1 MSNESYTQDNFI
13 GIYRNVFPESYCE
26 HLISEFNRLKGE
38 GAGFDRVKGEGANR
52 HVKNDYS
59 IGINIKSHTML
70 PFNDGDTASVFFDG
84 LQGCYQRYVD
94 QYSVLANERINADTM
109 KIQCTSPGGGYHVWH
124 GEQGNGAHA
133 NRALVYSLYLN
144 TIAPDAA
151 GETEFLYHQLRVRP
165 EKNMMVVWPAAFTHA
180 HRGNTLFGDKEK
192 YIVTGWF
199 YYE

>member
-13 GIYRNVFPESYCE
+13 GIYRNVFPEGYCE

-59 IGINIKSHTML
+59 MGINIKSHTML
-70 PFNDGDTASVFFDG
+70 PFNDADTANVFFDG

-109 KIQCTSPGGGYHVWH
+109 KIQCTSPGGITDGM
-124 GEQGNGAHA
+124 ESTEMAHM
-133 NRALVYSLYLN
+133 LTVL
-144 TIAPDAA
+144 
-151 GETEFLYHQLRVRP
+151 
-165 EKNMMVVWPAAFTHA
+165 
-180 HRGNTLFGDKEK
+180 
-192 YIVTGWF
+192 
-199 YYE
+199 

>member
-13 GIYRNVFPESYCE
+13 GIYKDVFEEGYCE

-38 GAGFDRVKGEGANR
+38 GAGFDRNNGEGAPS

-59 IGINIKSHTML
+59 MGLNIKSHTAI
-70 PFNDGDTASVFFDG
+70 PFNGADTADIFFNG
-84 LQGCYQRYVD
+84 LQACYQRYTS
-94 QYSVLANERINADTM
+94 QYSVLSSERINADTM

-144 TIAPDAA
+144 TIPPDAG
-151 GETEFLYHQLRVRP
+151 GETEFLYHRLRVRP
-165 EKNMMVVWPAAFTHA
+165 EKNMTYSNA
-180 HRGNTLFGDKEK
+180 
-192 YIVTGWF
+192 I
-199 YYE
+199 